1 MKYRILKNIG
11 VIVTLVTIVFSA
23 AACGSTTSS
32 TSTPKPAKKVP
43 VKLTLSTFNTWWTT
57 DQMKLAIK
65 MYQDETGNTIE
76 PQVYPDDQ
84 FITVLKA
91 KMATGDVPDVFA
103 YNTDVTQFGKDQ
115 LLPLQGPWVSK
126 IDKTR
131 SVLNK
136 YARKEDSNI
145 MYAAPYGPCNF
156 QGIMY
161 NKDVMKKAGVTLPLK
176 TYTEF
181 IAACEAIK
189 KIGVTPLYLPNKD
202 GWTAQILVYS
212 GSMYIPIKEP
222 TFAQNIYSN
231 KLKPQ
236 DDPLLLDMTKKL
248 VDLKTK
254 GYMNADMASATMVM
268 AEQALAEG
276 ADFSVYK
283 TGGGSALYIPTNSK
297 QKDAAA
303 DFINFVMS
311 DKVIQAMFAVAPG
324 INDLGITTKANTFDL
339 DMQALVDNGKAKVR
353 DIFTDAV
360 IHVNIG
366 SGFDG
371 GDMGLLGQSLFAGQD
386 PAKALTEYYLGSVK
400 KNNVK
405 GIPNFK

>member
-1 MKYRILKNIG
+1 
-11 VIVTLVTIVFSA
+11 
-23 AACGSTTSS
+23 
-32 TSTPKPAKKVP
+32 
-43 VKLTLSTFNTWWTT
+43 
-57 DQMKLAIK
+57 MKLAIK

-76 PQVYPDDQ
+76 PQIYPDDQ
-84 FITVLKA
+84 FVTVLKA

-115 LLPLQGPWVSK
+115 LLPLKGPWVSK

-222 TFAQNIYSN
+222 TFAENIYSN

-254 GYMNADMASATMVM
+254 GYMNADMASATMAM

-276 ADFSVYK
+276 KVAMVGGGDWLAADFTKNYADKADSISMTGVNWGDDAADFSVYK
-283 TGGGSALYIPTNSK
+283 TGSGSALYIPTDSK

-303 DFINFVMS
+303 EFINFVMS
-311 DKVIQAMFAVAPG
+311 DKVIKAMFEVAPG

-339 DMQALVDNGKAKVR
+339 DMQALVDSDKAKVR

-360 IHVNIG
+360 IHVNTG

-371 GDMGLLGQSLFAGQD
+371 GDMGLLGQSLFSGQD

-400 KNNVK
+400 KNKVK